1 MKGIRMDARSLRKTS
16 PSSKVGRSA
25 VGIGARVW
33 HVGRGLLLA
42 ALLAV
47 GLPAAASPEPELAQ
61 LLLKAESIRSGDPV
75 AFRQVLREING
86 RAGQADKVQ
95 KAQIDYLNAY
105 ALAFSGRFNDAIKAA
120 QKLLKPEYGADI
132 QVRAGALIVNNYA
145 GTRQFVEGLRQLE
158 ETLALLPQATDESL
172 KIHVAVAAAVL
183 YNQIGQYEHGVRFAD
198 QVLDTSKVPRELCFA
213 GFQKAEAQYFLGE
226 LPNDDQALNA
236 VIDGCQSNK
245 EIVLA
250 NLARQVLAQK
260 WASQGQR
267 RKAISLLQAHLTEI
281 EGTRYPRLVG
291 ETHALLAQY
300 LLEEQ
305 DVKAAEDH
313 ANRATALS
321 ANIAFSSP
329 LVSAYRTLYEVAE
342 RRGDK
347 TQALTQYRKYAEADR
362 AYLNEVNARELAY
375 QIVRQETLQKTQQ
388 ISALD
393 QKNQVLQLQRKVDQ
407 TAAQNTRLIVILLV
421 LLIASIGYW
430 AFKIK
435 RVQLSLKKM
444 AETDALTGI
453 CNRHHFTIR
462 AERALAECARNG
474 EQAALI
480 MFDLDHFKNINDRFG
495 HGTGDWALKE
505 VAEASK
511 GFCRRIDVLGRLG
524 GEEFAILMYG
534 CDLRAAARV
543 AEDCRVRLAQIETRE
558 TGHVFAITGSFGVTS
573 SQLSG
578 YSLAKLLSQADKQ
591 LYRAKHAG
599 RNRVCVYDAEQENV
613 RAASN
618 VLEMPHRDRAEH
630 LGA

>member
-1 MKGIRMDARSLRKTS
+1 MKVHA
-16 PSSKVGRSA
+16 
-25 VGIGARVW
+25 
-33 HVGRGLLLA
+33 
-42 ALLAV
+42 
-47 GLPAAASPEPELAQ
+47 
-61 LLLKAESIRSGDPV
+61 
-75 AFRQVLREING
+75 
-86 RAGQADKVQ
+86 
-95 KAQIDYLNAY
+95 
-105 ALAFSGRFNDAIKAA
+105 
-120 QKLLKPEYGADI
+120 
-132 QVRAGALIVNNYA
+132 
-145 GTRQFVEGLRQLE
+145 
-158 ETLALLPQATDESL
+158 
-172 KIHVAVAAAVL
+172 AVAAAVL
-183 YNQIGQYEHGVRFAD
+183 YNQIGQHELALQFAD
-198 QVLDTSKVPRELCFA
+198 QVLATSKIPRELCFA
-213 GFQKAEAQYFLGE
+213 GFLKSEAQLKLGE
-226 LPNDDQALNA
+226 IPNEDKALVGIIDDCLA
-236 VIDGCQSNK
+236 NK
-245 EIVLA
+245 EVVMA
-250 NLARQVLAQK
+250 NFTRQVLAQK
-260 WASQGQR
+260 WAAQGER
-267 RKAISLLQAHLTEI
+267 KKAISMLSEHLEEI

-291 ETHALLAQY
+291 EVHSLLAQF

-305 DVKAAEDH
+305 DIEAAEEH
-313 ANRATALS
+313 ANRAAALS
-321 ANIAFSSP
+321 ANIPYSVP
-329 LVSAYRTLYEVAE
+329 LVAAYRTLYEIAE
-342 RRGDK
+342 RKGDK
-347 TQALTQYRKYAEADR
+347 ALALTQYRKFAEADK
-362 AYLNEVNARELAY
+362 AYLNDVNARELAY

-388 ISALD
+388 ITALD
-393 QKNQVLQLQRKVDQ
+393 QKNQVLQLQQKVDQ
-407 TAAQNTRLIVILLV
+407 QAAQNTRLIVILLI

-534 CDLRAAARV
+534 CDLRAASRV

-573 SQLSG
+573 TQQSG

-599 RNRVCVYDAEQENV
+599 RNRVCIYDAEQENA
-613 RAASN
+613 RATSN

>member
-1 MKGIRMDARSLRKTS
+1 MKTVIGMVARTNRKRRRSNPRVTFGLSWTGVLCALVLLLCSTSAMSAPQKLGFDALLEKAEQ
-16 PSSKVGRSA
+16 VRSA
-25 VGIGARVW
+25 N
-33 HVGRGLLLA
+33 
-42 ALLAV
+42 
-47 GLPAAASPEPELAQ
+47 
-61 LLLKAESIRSGDPV
+61 PV
-75 AFRQVLREING
+75 EFRQVLREVNARKG
-86 RAGQADKVQ
+86 EATGDQQAQV
-95 KAQIDYLNAY
+95 AYLNAY
-105 ALAFSGRFNDAIKAA
+105 ALAFAGRFDAAIEAA
-120 QKLLKPEYGADI
+120 NKLMRSTSSVDM
-132 QVRAGALIVNNYA
+132 QVRAGSLIVNSYA
-145 GTRQFVEGLRQLE
+145 GTRQFTEGLRQLE
-158 ETLALLPQATDESL
+158 QTLALLPVVKDPYL
-172 KIHVAVAAAVL
+172 KIHAAVSAAVL
-183 YNQIGQYEHGVRFAD
+183 YNQIGQHELALQFSE
-198 QVLDTSKVPRELCFA
+198 QVLAASKSPRDRCFA
-213 GFQKAEAQYFLGE
+213 GFLKSEAQLKLGE
-226 LPNDDQALNA
+226 IPNEDKAL
-236 VIDGCQSNK
+236 VSIIDECLANK
-245 EIVLA
+245 EVVIA
-250 NLARQVLAQK
+250 NFTRQVLAQK
-260 WASQGQR
+260 WAAQGER
-267 RKAISLLQAHLTEI
+267 KKAISMLSENLAEI

-291 ETHALLAQY
+291 EVHSLLAQF

-305 DVKAAEDH
+305 DIEAAEEH
-313 ANRATALS
+313 ANRAAALS
-321 ANIAFSSP
+321 ANIPYSVP
-329 LVSAYRTLYEVAE
+329 LVAAYRTLYEIAE
-342 RRGDK
+342 RKGDK
-347 TQALTQYRKYAEADR
+347 ALALTQFRKFAEADK
-362 AYLNEVNARELAY
+362 AYLNDVNARELAY

-421 LLIASIGYW
+421 LLVASIGYW

-573 SQLSG
+573 SQESG
-578 YSLAKLLSQADKQ
+578 YSLAKLLSHADKQ
-591 LYRAKHAG
+591 LYRAKHNG
-599 RNRVCVYDAEQENV
+599 RNRVCVNDHEQDAV

-618 VLEMPHRDRAEH
+618 VLELPHRDRVEH

>member
-1 MKGIRMDARSLRKTS
+1 MKAIRMDAKSPRKTS
-16 PSSKVGRSA
+16 PSNKGEASAGGTGSWVWTMGRA
-25 VGIGARVW
+25 LA
-33 HVGRGLLLA
+33 LATLLA
-42 ALLAV
+42 FAV
-47 GLPAAASPEPELAQ
+47 PAMAAAEPTLEQ
-61 LLLKAESIRSGDPV
+61 LLSKAETIRSGDPV

-86 RAGQADKVQ
+86 RAGQADKGQ
-95 KAQIDYLNAY
+95 KAQIEYLNAY
-105 ALAFSGRFNDAIKAA
+105 AMAFSGRFNDAIKAA
-120 QKLLKPEYGADI
+120 QKLLKPEYGPDM
-132 QVRAGALIVNNYA
+132 QVRAGALIVNNFA

-158 ETLALLPQATDESL
+158 ETLALLPQAQDPSL
-172 KIHVAVAAAVL
+172 KVHVAVAAAVL
-183 YNQIGQYEHGVRFAD
+183 YNQIGQYEHGVKFAD
-198 QVLDTSKVPRELCFA
+198 QVLDASKVPRELCFA
-213 GFQKAEAQYFLGE
+213 GFLKAEAQFLLGE
-226 LPNDDQALNA
+226 LPNDDRGINA
-236 VIDGCQSNK
+236 VIDGCQANK
-245 EIVLA
+245 EVVLS

-267 RKAISLLQAHLTEI
+267 RKAISLLQEHLAEI

-305 DVKAAEDH
+305 DIDAAENH

-329 LVSAYRTLYEVAE
+329 LVSAYRTLYEIAE
-342 RRGDK
+342 RRSDK
-347 TQALTQYRKYAEADR
+347 AQALAQYRKYAEADR

-407 TAAQNTRLIVILLV
+407 QAAQNTRLIVILLV

-444 AETDALTGI
+444 AETDALTSI

-558 TGHVFAITGSFGVTS
+558 TGHVFAITASFGVTS
-573 SQLSG
+573 SQHSG
-578 YSLAKLLSQADKQ
+578 YSLAKLLSHADKQ
-591 LYRAKHAG
+591 LYRAKHNG
-599 RNRVCVYDAEQENV
+599 RNRVCVYDGEQENV

-618 VLEMPHRDRAEH
+618 VLELPQRDRSEH
-630 LGA
+630 IGS

>member
-1 MKGIRMDARSLRKTS
+1 MDARGFRYGLLGCLLGLLSAPGLAAPSFDALLKQADEVRTGDPTTFYKLLSQLERQQESATKEQRDKLRLMRAHGFLMKGQSELAIQELQELGTGS
-16 PSSKVGRSA
+16 EDVNLRFRAGAMLANTYAVTRRFEQGLSALNEALPLASKVTDRDSRHHGLMAAGILYNQVGEYSLGRDYAQQVLEDDPKGRSKCLA
-25 VGIGARVW
+25 GNLVVESLL
-33 HVGRGLLLA
+33 GLHQPVQEEMIFSA
-42 ALLAV
+42 IQACEQQDEALLA
-47 GLPAAASPEPELAQ
+47 G
-61 LLLKAESIRSGDPV
+61 
-75 AFRQVLREING
+75 
-86 RAGQADKVQ
+86 
-95 KAQIDYLNAY
+95 
-105 ALAFSGRFNDAIKAA
+105 FSRT
-120 QKLLKPEYGADI
+120 Y
-132 QVRAGALIVNNYA
+132 
-145 GTRQFVEGLRQLE
+145 
-158 ETLALLPQATDESL
+158 
-172 KIHVAVAAAVL
+172 
-183 YNQIGQYEHGVRFAD
+183 
-198 QVLDTSKVPRELCFA
+198 
-213 GFQKAEAQYFLGE
+213 
-226 LPNDDQALNA
+226 
-236 VIDGCQSNK
+236 
-245 EIVLA
+245 
-250 NLARQVLAQK
+250 LARKWVADGKLKSAIDVLE
-260 WASQGQR
+260 R
-267 RKAISLLQAHLTEI
+267 HLSDVEATK
-281 EGTRYPRLVG
+281 YPRLIG
-291 ETHALLAQY
+291 EYHSMLADY
-300 LLEEQ
+300 RMKLGEIG
-305 DVKAAEDH
+305 AAEKH
-313 ANRATALS
+313 ANTAVAQGTAISGSL
-321 ANIAFSSP
+321 P
-329 LVSAYRTLYEVAE
+329 LVVAHRVLYEIANT
-342 RRGDK
+342 RGDPAM
-347 TQALTQYRKYAEADR
+347 ALEQYKKYANADK
-362 AYLNEVNARELAY
+362 AYLNEIKTRELAY
-375 QIVRQETLQKTQQ
+375 QLVRQQILQKNQQ

-393 QKNQVLQLQRKVDQ
+393 QKNQVLQLQQKVDQ
-407 TAAQNTRLIVILLV
+407 QAAQNTRLIVILLI

-534 CDLRAAARV
+534 CDLRAASRV

-573 SQLSG
+573 TQQSG

-599 RNRVCVYDAEQENV
+599 RNRVCIYDAEQESA
-613 RAASN
+613 RATSN